1 MKRTSS
7 QAIRKRMEKKQIQ
20 FASLCSVQTELS
32 FKTWLNTETFK
43 SELGTNPTRASNT
56 HVHTCVLVQVT

>member
-20 FASLCSVQTELS
+20 FVSLCSVQMELG
-32 FKTWLNTETFK
+32 FKTRLNTETFQ
-43 SELGTNPTRASNT
+43 SELGSNPTRAS
-56 HVHTCVLVQVT
+56 HTYVS